1 MYLVI
6 RLSSGEVVK
15 AQATR
20 QSAPMLLRQ
29 LLEVARV
36 QLIRADIDTSA
47 KYLVDE
53 VVTVDTRDIRFIS
66 VVLGDDDDTRDEKR

>member
-1 MYLVI
+1 MN
-6 RLSSGEVVK
+6 SGEVVT

-53 VVTVDTRDIRFIS
+53 VVTVETKDIKFIS
-66 VVLGDDDDTRDEKR
+66 VVLDDNTWDEKR